1 MIFERTVR
9 IPAARVAVLI
19 GRHGSTKAAIEKA
32 CSVSLDIDS
41 ADGSVTVASRGG
53 AGGGRERG
61 AARTAGPGP
70 GPTPVPDAAAAAGT
84 APAPAAAAAPD
95 PGGNGEAGGPDP
107 IDPFKAADIVL
118 AIGRGFAPD
127 RAMSL
132 LGDDRALHVIDL
144 REFAGKSPSQIER
157 IKGRI
162 IGERG
167 RARRSMESLTGASI
181 SVYGRTVA
189 VIGST
194 ASLRMAVDAI
204 SSLSSG
210 SMHGAVYG
218 RLEAARRRQKA
229 ERMILWEGQ
238 NVF

>member
-1 MIFERTVR
+1 MIFEKTVR
-9 IPAARVAVLI
+9 IPASRVAVLI
-19 GRHGSTKAAIEKA
+19 GRRGRTKAAIERR
-32 CSVSLDIDS
+32 CSVSVDVDS
-41 ADGSVTVASRGG
+41 SDGTVTVRSEG
-53 AGGGRERG
+53 A
-61 AARTAGPGP
+61 
-70 GPTPVPDAAAAAGT
+70 VP
-84 APAPAAAAAPD
+84 P
-95 PGGNGEAGGPDP
+95 GEAGSFTPL
-107 IDPFKAADIVL
+107 KAAEIVA

-132 LGDDRALHVIDL
+132 LDEERSLHVMDL
-144 REFAGKSPSQIER
+144 REFAGRSPSQIGR
-157 IKGRI
+157 VKGRI

-189 VIGST
+189 VIGT
-194 ASLRMAVDAI
+194 AASLKMAVEAI

-229 ERMILWEGQ
+229 ERMVLWEGQ
-238 NVF
+238 NVP

>member
-41 ADGSVTVASRGG
+41 ADGSVTVVSRGG
-53 AGGGRERG
+53 
-61 AARTAGPGP
+61 GPGKEE
-70 GPTPVPDAAAAAGT
+70 GEGGT
-84 APAPAAAAAPD
+84 AAPAAPAEAAP
-95 PGGNGEAGGPDP
+95 GGAAGGAAGADSGAPDP

-132 LGDDRALHVIDL
+132 LGDDRSLHVIDL

>member
-1 MIFERTVR
+1 MIFEKTVR

-19 GRHGSTKAAIEKA
+19 GRRGRTKAAIEKA

-41 ADGSVTVASRGG
+41 SDGSVTVA
-53 AGGGRERG
+53 AGVGE
-61 AARTAGPGP
+61 
-70 GPTPVPDAAAAAGT
+70 AAAAAGGT
-84 APAPAAAAAPD
+84 AAAAAAPSA
-95 PGGNGEAGGPDP
+95 PGAEGGPESGGGGGGVSPLPDP
-107 IDPFKAADIVL
+107 IHPFKAAEIVS

-127 RAMSL
+127 RAMAL
-132 LGDDRALHVIDL
+132 LGEDRALHVIDL

-162 IGERG
+162 IGEGG

-194 ASLRMAVDAI
+194 ASLRMAIDAI

>member
-1 MIFERTVR
+1 MIFEKTVR

-19 GRHGSTKAAIEKA
+19 GRRGRTKAAIEKR
-32 CSVSLDIDS
+32 CSVSVDVDS
-41 ADGSVTVASRGG
+41 SDGIVTVKRGDGPEGPGGGGG
-53 AGGGRERG
+53 AG
-61 AARTAGPGP
+61 
-70 GPTPVPDAAAAAGT
+70 DALG
-84 APAPAAAAAPD
+84 
-95 PGGNGEAGGPDP
+95 
-107 IDPFKAADIVL
+107 PFKAAEIVS

-132 LGDDRALHVIDL
+132 LDEGRSLHVVDL
-144 REFAGKSPSQIER
+144 REFAGRSPSQIGR

-189 VIGST
+189 VIGT
-194 ASLRMAVDAI
+194 AASLRLAVEAI
-204 SSLSSG
+204 TSLSSG

-229 ERMILWEGQ
+229 ERMVLWEGQ
-238 NVF
+238 NVP

>member
-1 MIFERTVR
+1 MIFEKTVR

-19 GRHGSTKAAIEKA
+19 GRRGRTKAAIERGCA
-32 CSVSLDIDS
+32 VSVDVDS
-41 ADGSVTVASRGG
+41 SDGTVTVRSEGG
-53 AGGGRERG
+53 CPPGGG
-61 AARTAGPGP
+61 
-70 GPTPVPDAAAAAGT
+70 D
-84 APAPAAAAAPD
+84 
-95 PGGNGEAGGPDP
+95 GGETSFRPL
-107 IDPFKAADIVL
+107 KAAEIVA

-132 LGDDRALHVIDL
+132 LDGERSLHVMDL
-144 REFAGKSPSQIER
+144 REFAGRSPSQIGR
-157 IKGRI
+157 VKGRI

-189 VIGST
+189 VIGT
-194 ASLRMAVDAI
+194 AASLKMAVEAI

-229 ERMILWEGQ
+229 ERMVLWEGQ
-238 NVF
+238 HVP

>member
-1 MIFERTVR
+1 MIFEKTVR

-19 GRHGSTKAAIEKA
+19 GRRGRTKAAIEKR
-32 CSVSLDIDS
+32 CSVSVDVDS
-41 ADGSVTVASRGG
+41 SEGTVTVKS
-53 AGGGRERG
+53 AGG
-61 AARTAGPGP
+61 P
-70 GPTPVPDAAAAAGT
+70 AAA
-84 APAPAAAAAPD
+84 APAAAE
-95 PGGNGEAGGPDP
+95 GAGDALG
-107 IDPFKAADIVL
+107 PFKAAEIVA

-132 LGDDRALHVIDL
+132 LDEGRSLHVVDL
-144 REFAGKSPSQIER
+144 REFAGRSPSQIGR

-189 VIGST
+189 VIGT
-194 ASLRMAVDAI
+194 AASLRLAVEAI
-204 SSLSSG
+204 TSLSSG

-229 ERMILWEGQ
+229 ERMVLWEGQ
-238 NVF
+238 NVP

>member
-1 MIFERTVR
+1 MIFEKTVR
-9 IPAARVAVLI
+9 IPASRVAVLI
-19 GRHGSTKAAIEKA
+19 GRRGRTKAAIERGCA
-32 CSVSLDIDS
+32 VSVDVDS
-41 ADGSVTVASRGG
+41 SDGTVTVRAGGTGGG
-53 AGGGRERG
+53 AEGGPSGGQEGGPEGG
-61 AARTAGPGP
+61 AAFM
-70 GPTPVPDAAAAAGT
+70 
-84 APAPAAAAAPD
+84 
-95 PGGNGEAGGPDP
+95 
-107 IDPFKAADIVL
+107 PFKAAEIVS

-132 LGDDRALHVIDL
+132 LDGERSLHVIDL
-144 REFAGKSPSQIER
+144 REFAGRSPSQIGR

-189 VIGST
+189 VIGT
-194 ASLRMAVDAI
+194 AASLKMAVEAI
-204 SSLSSG
+204 SSLSAG

-229 ERMILWEGQ
+229 ERMVLWEGQ
-238 NVF
+238 NVP

>member
-1 MIFERTVR
+1 MIFEKTVR

-19 GRHGSTKAAIEKA
+19 GRRGRTKAAIEKR
-32 CSVSLDIDS
+32 CSVSVDVDS
-41 ADGSVTVASRGG
+41 SEGTVTVKS
-53 AGGGRERG
+53 AGGQ
-61 AARTAGPGP
+61 AA
-70 GPTPVPDAAAAAGT
+70 
-84 APAPAAAAAPD
+84 APAAAE
-95 PGGNGEAGGPDP
+95 GAGAGAGAGAGDALG
-107 IDPFKAADIVL
+107 PFKAAEIVA

-132 LGDDRALHVIDL
+132 LDEGRSLHVVDL
-144 REFAGKSPSQIER
+144 REFAGRSPSQIGR

-189 VIGST
+189 VIGT
-194 ASLRMAVDAI
+194 AASLRLAVEAI
-204 SSLSSG
+204 TSLSSG

-229 ERMILWEGQ
+229 ERMVLWEGQ
-238 NVF
+238 NVP

>member
-1 MIFERTVR
+1 MIFEKTVR
-9 IPAARVAVLI
+9 IPAGRVAVLI
-19 GRHGSTKAAIEKA
+19 GSRGRTKAAIEKA

-41 ADGSVTVASRGG
+41 SDGSVTVVSK
-53 AGGGRERG
+53 AGGG
-61 AARTAGPGP
+61 
-70 GPTPVPDAAAAAGT
+70 AAAAGS
-84 APAPAAAAAPD
+84 AAP
-95 PGGNGEAGGPDP
+95 GAAPDP
-107 IDPFKAADIVL
+107 IDPFKAAEIVA
-118 AIGRGFAPD
+118 AIGRGFAPE
-127 RAMSL
+127 RAMAL
-132 LGDDRALHVIDL
+132 LGEDRALHVIDL
-144 REFAGKSPSQIER
+144 REFAGKSPSQIGR

-189 VIGST
+189 VIGSA
-194 ASLRMAVDAI
+194 ASLKMAVEAI

-218 RLEAARRRQKA
+218 RLEAARRQQKA

>member
-1 MIFERTVR
+1 MIFEKTVR

-19 GRHGSTKAAIEKA
+19 GRRGRTKAAIEKR
-32 CSVSLDIDS
+32 CSVSVDVDS
-41 ADGSVTVASRGG
+41 SDGIVTVKRGDGLEGPGGGG
-53 AGGGRERG
+53 AG
-61 AARTAGPGP
+61 AG
-70 GPTPVPDAAAAAGT
+70 DALG
-84 APAPAAAAAPD
+84 
-95 PGGNGEAGGPDP
+95 
-107 IDPFKAADIVL
+107 PFKAAEIVS

-132 LGDDRALHVIDL
+132 LDEGRSLHVVDL
-144 REFAGKSPSQIER
+144 REFAGRSPSQIGR

-189 VIGST
+189 VIGT
-194 ASLRMAVDAI
+194 AASLRLAVEAI
-204 SSLSSG
+204 TSLSSG

-229 ERMILWEGQ
+229 ERMVLWEGQ
-238 NVF
+238 NVP

>member
-1 MIFERTVR
+1 MIVEKTVR
-9 IPAARVAVLI
+9 IPAARLAVLI
-19 GRHGSTKAAIEKA
+19 GRRGGTRAAIEKA
-32 CSVSLDIDS
+32 CAVTLDIDS
-41 ADGSVTVASRGG
+41 SDGTVTVRGKET
-53 AGGGRERG
+53 GG
-61 AARTAGPGP
+61 
-70 GPTPVPDAAAAAGT
+70 DA
-84 APAPAAAAAPD
+84 APAAD
-95 PGGNGEAGGPDP
+95 DNGGG
-107 IDPFKAADIVL
+107 IFKPFKAAEIVL

-127 RAMSL
+127 RAMALLDGDRSL
-132 LGDDRALHVIDL
+132 HIVDL
-144 REFAGKSPSQIER
+144 REFAGKSPSQIGR

-189 VIGST
+189 VIGS
-194 ASLRMAVDAI
+194 AAGLRMAVDAI
-204 SSLSSG
+204 AALSSG

>member
-1 MIFERTVR
+1 MMFEKTVR

-19 GRHGSTKAAIEKA
+19 GRRGRTKAAIEKG
-32 CSVSLDIDS
+32 CSVSLDVDS
-41 ADGSVTVASRGG
+41 SDGTVMVRSEGAGDGG
-53 AGGGRERG
+53 AGDGG
-61 AARTAGPGP
+61 AGSSFRPL
-70 GPTPVPDAAAAAGT
+70 
-84 APAPAAAAAPD
+84 
-95 PGGNGEAGGPDP
+95 
-107 IDPFKAADIVL
+107 KAAEIVA

-132 LGDDRALHVIDL
+132 LDEGRSLHVMDL
-144 REFAGKSPSQIER
+144 REFAGRSPSQIGR
-157 IKGRI
+157 VKGRI

-189 VIGST
+189 VIGT
-194 ASLRMAVDAI
+194 AASLKMAVEAI
-204 SSLSSG
+204 ASLSSG

-229 ERMILWEGQ
+229 ERMVLWEGQ
-238 NVF
+238 NVP

>member
-1 MIFERTVR
+1 MIFEKTVR

-19 GRHGSTKAAIEKA
+19 GRRGRTKAAIEKGCA
-32 CSVSLDIDS
+32 VSVDVDS
-41 ADGSVTVASRGG
+41 SDGTVTVRSDGAVPRGG
-53 AGGGRERG
+53 EGGG
-61 AARTAGPGP
+61 
-70 GPTPVPDAAAAAGT
+70 
-84 APAPAAAAAPD
+84 
-95 PGGNGEAGGPDP
+95 GGGEPSSFMP
-107 IDPFKAADIVL
+107 LKAAEIVA

-132 LGDDRALHVIDL
+132 LDGERSLHVMDL
-144 REFAGKSPSQIER
+144 REFAGRSPSQIGR
-157 IKGRI
+157 VKGRI

-189 VIGST
+189 VIGT
-194 ASLRMAVDAI
+194 AASLKMAVEAI
-204 SSLSSG
+204 SSLSAG

-229 ERMILWEGQ
+229 ERMVLWEGQ
-238 NVF
+238 NVP

>member
-1 MIFERTVR
+1 MIFEKTVR

-19 GRHGSTKAAIEKA
+19 GRRGRTKAAIEKR
-32 CSVSLDIDS
+32 CSVSVDVDS
-41 ADGSVTVASRGG
+41 SEGTVTVKS
-53 AGGGRERG
+53 AGGQ
-61 AARTAGPGP
+61 AA
-70 GPTPVPDAAAAAGT
+70 VAAAAAAEG
-84 APAPAAAAAPD
+84 
-95 PGGNGEAGGPDP
+95 AGAGDALG
-107 IDPFKAADIVL
+107 PFKAAEIVA

-132 LGDDRALHVIDL
+132 LDEGRSLHVVDL
-144 REFAGKSPSQIER
+144 REFAGRSPSQIGR

-189 VIGST
+189 VIGT
-194 ASLRMAVDAI
+194 AASLRLAVEAI
-204 SSLSSG
+204 TSLSSG

-229 ERMILWEGQ
+229 ERMVLWEGQ
-238 NVF
+238 NVP

>member
-1 MIFERTVR
+1 MIFEKTVR

-19 GRHGSTKAAIEKA
+19 GRRGRTKAAIEKR
-32 CSVSLDIDS
+32 CSVSVDVDS
-41 ADGSVTVASRGG
+41 SDGIVTVKRGDGLEGPGGG
-53 AGGGRERG
+53 AGAG
-61 AARTAGPGP
+61 AGAG
-70 GPTPVPDAAAAAGT
+70 DALG
-84 APAPAAAAAPD
+84 
-95 PGGNGEAGGPDP
+95 
-107 IDPFKAADIVL
+107 PFKAAEIVS

-132 LGDDRALHVIDL
+132 LDEGRSLHVVDL
-144 REFAGKSPSQIER
+144 REFAGRSPSQIGR

-189 VIGST
+189 VIGT
-194 ASLRMAVDAI
+194 AASLRLAVEAI
-204 SSLSSG
+204 TSLSSG

-229 ERMILWEGQ
+229 ERMVLWEGQ
-238 NVF
+238 NVP

>member
-1 MIFERTVR
+1 MIFEKTVR

-19 GRHGSTKAAIEKA
+19 GRRGRTKAAIEKR
-32 CSVSLDIDS
+32 CSVSVDVDS
-41 ADGSVTVASRGG
+41 SEGTVTVKS
-53 AGGGRERG
+53 AGG
-61 AARTAGPGP
+61 
-70 GPTPVPDAAAAAGT
+70 
-84 APAPAAAAAPD
+84 PAAAAE
-95 PGGNGEAGGPDP
+95 GAGAGAGDALG
-107 IDPFKAADIVL
+107 PFKAAEIVA

-132 LGDDRALHVIDL
+132 LDEGRSLHVVDL
-144 REFAGKSPSQIER
+144 REFAGRSPSQIGR

-189 VIGST
+189 VIGT
-194 ASLRMAVDAI
+194 AASLRLAVEAI
-204 SSLSSG
+204 TSLSSG

-229 ERMILWEGQ
+229 ERMVLWEGQ
-238 NVF
+238 NVP

>member
-1 MIFERTVR
+1 MMFEKTVR

-19 GRHGSTKAAIEKA
+19 GRRGRTKAAIEKGCA
-32 CSVSLDIDS
+32 VSVDVDS
-41 ADGSVTVASRGG
+41 SDGTVTVRSEGEGEAEGG
-53 AGGGRERG
+53 SGGG
-61 AARTAGPGP
+61 
-70 GPTPVPDAAAAAGT
+70 
-84 APAPAAAAAPD
+84 
-95 PGGNGEAGGPDP
+95 GGGGGSSFRPL
-107 IDPFKAADIVL
+107 KAVEIVA

-132 LGDDRALHVIDL
+132 LDEERSLHVIDL
-144 REFAGKSPSQIER
+144 REFAGRSPSQIGR
-157 IKGRI
+157 VKGRI

-189 VIGST
+189 VIGT
-194 ASLRMAVDAI
+194 AASLKMAVEAI
-204 SSLSSG
+204 ASLSSG

-229 ERMILWEGQ
+229 ERMVLWEGQ
-238 NVF
+238 NVP

>member
-1 MIFERTVR
+1 MIFEKTVR

-19 GRHGSTKAAIEKA
+19 GRRGRTKAAIEKR
-32 CSVSLDIDS
+32 CSVSVDVDS
-41 ADGSVTVASRGG
+41 SDGIVTVKRGDGMEGPGG
-53 AGGGRERG
+53 AGGGG
-61 AARTAGPGP
+61 AG
-70 GPTPVPDAAAAAGT
+70 DALG
-84 APAPAAAAAPD
+84 
-95 PGGNGEAGGPDP
+95 
-107 IDPFKAADIVL
+107 PFKAAEIVS

-132 LGDDRALHVIDL
+132 LDEGRSLHVVDL
-144 REFAGKSPSQIER
+144 REFAGRSPSQIGR

-189 VIGST
+189 VIGT
-194 ASLRMAVDAI
+194 AASLRLAVEAI
-204 SSLSSG
+204 TSLSSG

-229 ERMILWEGQ
+229 ERMVLWEGQ
-238 NVF
+238 NVP

>member
-1 MIFERTVR
+1 MMFEKTVR

-19 GRHGSTKAAIEKA
+19 GRRGRTKAAIEKG
-32 CSVSLDIDS
+32 CSVSLDVDS
-41 ADGSVTVASRGG
+41 SDGTVMVRSEGEGDGG
-53 AGGGRERG
+53 AGSSFR
-61 AARTAGPGP
+61 PL
-70 GPTPVPDAAAAAGT
+70 
-84 APAPAAAAAPD
+84 
-95 PGGNGEAGGPDP
+95 
-107 IDPFKAADIVL
+107 KAAEIVA

-132 LGDDRALHVIDL
+132 LDEGRSLHVMDL
-144 REFAGKSPSQIER
+144 REFAGRSPSQIGR
-157 IKGRI
+157 VKGRI

-189 VIGST
+189 VIGT
-194 ASLRMAVDAI
+194 AASLKMAVEAI
-204 SSLSSG
+204 ASLSSG

-229 ERMILWEGQ
+229 ERMVLWEGQ
-238 NVF
+238 NVP

>member
-1 MIFERTVR
+1 MIFEKTVR

-19 GRHGSTKAAIEKA
+19 GRRGRTKAAIEKR
-32 CSVSLDIDS
+32 CSVSVDVDS
-41 ADGSVTVASRGG
+41 SDGIVTVKRGDGMEGPGGGG
-53 AGGGRERG
+53 AG
-61 AARTAGPGP
+61 
-70 GPTPVPDAAAAAGT
+70 DALG
-84 APAPAAAAAPD
+84 
-95 PGGNGEAGGPDP
+95 
-107 IDPFKAADIVL
+107 PFKAAEIVS

-132 LGDDRALHVIDL
+132 LDEGRSLHVVDL
-144 REFAGKSPSQIER
+144 REFAGRSPSQIGR

-189 VIGST
+189 VIGT
-194 ASLRMAVDAI
+194 AASLRLAVEAI
-204 SSLSSG
+204 TSLSSG

-229 ERMILWEGQ
+229 ERMVLWEGQ
-238 NVF
+238 NVP

>member
-1 MIFERTVR
+1 MIFEKTVR

-19 GRHGSTKAAIEKA
+19 GRRGRTKAAIEKR
-32 CSVSLDIDS
+32 CSVSVDVDS
-41 ADGSVTVASRGG
+41 SEGTVTVKSTGG
-53 AGGGRERG
+53 Q
-61 AARTAGPGP
+61 AA
-70 GPTPVPDAAAAAGT
+70 VAAAAAAEG
-84 APAPAAAAAPD
+84 
-95 PGGNGEAGGPDP
+95 AGAGDALG
-107 IDPFKAADIVL
+107 PFKAAEIVA

-132 LGDDRALHVIDL
+132 LDEGRSLHVVDL
-144 REFAGKSPSQIER
+144 REFAGRSPSQIGR

-189 VIGST
+189 VIGT
-194 ASLRMAVDAI
+194 AASLRLAVEAI
-204 SSLSSG
+204 TSLSSG

-229 ERMILWEGQ
+229 ERMVLWEGQ
-238 NVF
+238 NVP

>member
-1 MIFERTVR
+1 MIFEKTVR

-19 GRHGSTKAAIEKA
+19 GRRGRTKAAIEKR
-32 CSVSLDIDS
+32 CSVSVDVDS
-41 ADGSVTVASRGG
+41 SEGTVTVKS
-53 AGGGRERG
+53 AGGP
-61 AARTAGPGP
+61 AA
-70 GPTPVPDAAAAAGT
+70 
-84 APAPAAAAAPD
+84 APAAAAE
-95 PGGNGEAGGPDP
+95 GAGAGAGDALG
-107 IDPFKAADIVL
+107 PFKAAEIVA

-132 LGDDRALHVIDL
+132 LDEGRSLHVVDL
-144 REFAGKSPSQIER
+144 REFAGRSPSQIGR

-189 VIGST
+189 VIGT
-194 ASLRMAVDAI
+194 AASLRLAVEAI
-204 SSLSSG
+204 TSLSSG

-229 ERMILWEGQ
+229 ERMVLWEGQ
-238 NVF
+238 NVP

>member
-1 MIFERTVR
+1 MIFEKTVR

-19 GRHGSTKAAIEKA
+19 GRRGRTKAAIEKA

-41 ADGSVTVASRGG
+41 SDGSVTVASGG
-53 AGGGRERG
+53 GGSGEAAAGGG
-61 AARTAGPGP
+61 AT
-70 GPTPVPDAAAAAGT
+70 
-84 APAPAAAAAPD
+84 AAAAAPGA
-95 PGGNGEAGGPDP
+95 PGPGNGGGEAASGGADSTPPDP
-107 IDPFKAADIVL
+107 IHPFKAAEIVS

-127 RAMSL
+127 RAMAL
-132 LGDDRALHVIDL
+132 LGEDRALHVIDL

-162 IGERG
+162 IGEGG

>member
-19 GRHGSTKAAIEKA
+19 GRRGRTKAAIERG
-32 CSVSLDIDS
+32 CD
-41 ADGSVTVASRGG
+41 VTVDVDSSDGTVTVRSEGVAS
-53 AGGGRERG
+53 
-61 AARTAGPGP
+61 
-70 GPTPVPDAAAAAGT
+70 
-84 APAPAAAAAPD
+84 D
-95 PGGNGEAGGPDP
+95 PGGDSFRPL
-107 IDPFKAADIVL
+107 KAAEIVA

-132 LGDDRALHVIDL
+132 LDEGRSLHVMDL
-144 REFAGKSPSQIER
+144 REFAGRSPSQIGR
-157 IKGRI
+157 VKGRI

-189 VIGST
+189 VIGT
-194 ASLRMAVDAI
+194 AASLRLAVEAI

-229 ERMILWEGQ
+229 ERMVLWEGQ
-238 NVF
+238 NVP

>member
-1 MIFERTVR
+1 MIFEKTVR

-19 GRHGSTKAAIEKA
+19 GRRGRTKAAIEKGCA
-32 CSVSLDIDS
+32 VSVEVDS
-41 ADGSVTVASRGG
+41 SDGTVTVRSDGG
-53 AGGGRERG
+53 LEAAVGGGGAAAGGGGGSGED
-61 AARTAGPGP
+61 TAFMPL
-70 GPTPVPDAAAAAGT
+70 
-84 APAPAAAAAPD
+84 
-95 PGGNGEAGGPDP
+95 
-107 IDPFKAADIVL
+107 KAAEIVA

-132 LGDDRALHVIDL
+132 LDGERSLHVIDL
-144 REFAGKSPSQIER
+144 REFAGRSPSQIGR

-189 VIGST
+189 VIGT
-194 ASLRMAVDAI
+194 AASLKMAVEAI
-204 SSLSSG
+204 SSLSAG

-229 ERMILWEGQ
+229 ERMVLWEGQ
-238 NVF
+238 NVP

>member
-1 MIFERTVR
+1 MIFEKTVR
-9 IPAARVAVLI
+9 IPAGRVAVLI
-19 GRHGSTKAAIEKA
+19 GSRGRTKAAIEKA

-41 ADGSVTVASRGG
+41 SDGSVTVVSK
-53 AGGGRERG
+53 AGGGG
-61 AARTAGPGP
+61 
-70 GPTPVPDAAAAAGT
+70 AAAAAGS
-84 APAPAAAAAPD
+84 AAP
-95 PGGNGEAGGPDP
+95 GAAPDP
-107 IDPFKAADIVL
+107 IDPFKAAEIVA
-118 AIGRGFAPD
+118 AIGRGFAPE
-127 RAMSL
+127 RAMAL
-132 LGDDRALHVIDL
+132 LGEDRALHVIDL
-144 REFAGKSPSQIER
+144 REFAGKSPSQIGR

-189 VIGST
+189 VIGSA
-194 ASLRMAVDAI
+194 ASLKMAVEAI

-218 RLEAARRRQKA
+218 RLEAARRQQKA

>member
-1 MIFERTVR
+1 MIVERTVR
-9 IPAARVAVLI
+9 IPAARLAVLI
-19 GRHGSTKAAIEKA
+19 GRRGRTRASIERA
-32 CSVSLDIDS
+32 CAVTLDIDS
-41 ADGSVTVASRGG
+41 SDGIVTVRGNED
-53 AGGGRERG
+53 GGI
-61 AARTAGPGP
+61 P
-70 GPTPVPDAAAAAGT
+70 
-84 APAPAAAAAPD
+84 PAAAAAAAAD
-95 PGGNGEAGGPDP
+95 GGGGGDSG
-107 IDPFKAADIVL
+107 IFKPFKAAEIVL

-127 RAMSL
+127 RAMAL
-132 LGDDRALHVIDL
+132 LDDDRSLHIVDL
-144 REFAGKSPSQIER
+144 REFAGKSPSQIGR

-189 VIGST
+189 VIGS
-194 ASLRMAVDAI
+194 ASGLRMAVDAI
-204 SSLSSG
+204 AALSSG

>member
-1 MIFERTVR
+1 MIFEKTVR

-19 GRHGSTKAAIEKA
+19 GRRGRTKAAIEKGCA
-32 CSVSLDIDS
+32 VSVEVDS
-41 ADGSVTVASRGG
+41 SDGTVTVRSDGG
-53 AGGGRERG
+53 LEAAVGGGGAAAGGGGGSGE
-61 AARTAGPGP
+61 
-70 GPTPVPDAAAAAGT
+70 DAAFM
-84 APAPAAAAAPD
+84 PL
-95 PGGNGEAGGPDP
+95 
-107 IDPFKAADIVL
+107 KAAEIVA

-132 LGDDRALHVIDL
+132 LDGERSLHVIDL
-144 REFAGKSPSQIER
+144 REFAGRSPSQIGR

-189 VIGST
+189 VIGT
-194 ASLRMAVDAI
+194 AASLKMAVEAI
-204 SSLSSG
+204 SSLSAG

-229 ERMILWEGQ
+229 ERMVLWEGQ
-238 NVF
+238 NVP

>member
-1 MIFERTVR
+1 MIFEKTVR
-9 IPAARVAVLI
+9 IPAGRVAVLI
-19 GRHGSTKAAIEKA
+19 GSRGRTKAAIEKA

-41 ADGSVTVASRGG
+41 SDGSVTVVSK
-53 AGGGRERG
+53 AGGGG
-61 AARTAGPGP
+61 A
-70 GPTPVPDAAAAAGT
+70 AAAAAGS
-84 APAPAAAAAPD
+84 AAP
-95 PGGNGEAGGPDP
+95 GAAPDP
-107 IDPFKAADIVL
+107 IDPFKAAEIVA
-118 AIGRGFAPD
+118 AIGRGFAPE
-127 RAMSL
+127 RAMAL
-132 LGDDRALHVIDL
+132 LGEDRALHVIDL
-144 REFAGKSPSQIER
+144 REFAGKSPSQIGR

-189 VIGST
+189 VIGSA
-194 ASLRMAVDAI
+194 ASLKMAVEAI

-218 RLEAARRRQKA
+218 RLEAARRQQKA

>member
-1 MIFERTVR
+1 MIFEKTVR

-19 GRHGSTKAAIEKA
+19 GRRGRTKAAIEKR
-32 CSVSLDIDS
+32 CSVSVVVDS
-41 ADGSVTVASRGG
+41 SEGTVTVKSTGG
-53 AGGGRERG
+53 Q
-61 AARTAGPGP
+61 AA
-70 GPTPVPDAAAAAGT
+70 VAAAAAAEG
-84 APAPAAAAAPD
+84 
-95 PGGNGEAGGPDP
+95 AGAGDALG
-107 IDPFKAADIVL
+107 PFKAAEIVA

-132 LGDDRALHVIDL
+132 LDEGRSLHVVDL
-144 REFAGKSPSQIER
+144 REFAGRSPSQIGR

-189 VIGST
+189 VIGT
-194 ASLRMAVDAI
+194 AASLRLAVEAI
-204 SSLSSG
+204 TSLSSG

-229 ERMILWEGQ
+229 ERMVLWEGQ
-238 NVF
+238 NVP

>member
-1 MIFERTVR
+1 MIFEKTVR

-19 GRHGSTKAAIEKA
+19 GRRGRTKAAIEKR
-32 CSVSLDIDS
+32 CSVSVDVDS
-41 ADGSVTVASRGG
+41 SEGTVTVKS
-53 AGGGRERG
+53 AGGQ
-61 AARTAGPGP
+61 AA
-70 GPTPVPDAAAAAGT
+70 VAAAAA
-84 APAPAAAAAPD
+84 AAE
-95 PGGNGEAGGPDP
+95 GAGAGDALG
-107 IDPFKAADIVL
+107 PFKAAEIVA

-132 LGDDRALHVIDL
+132 LDEGRSLHVVDL
-144 REFAGKSPSQIER
+144 REFAGRSPSQIGR

-189 VIGST
+189 VIGT
-194 ASLRMAVDAI
+194 AASLRLAVEAI
-204 SSLSSG
+204 TSLSSG

-229 ERMILWEGQ
+229 ERMVLWEGQ
-238 NVF
+238 NVP

>member
-1 MIFERTVR
+1 MIFEKTVR

-19 GRHGSTKAAIEKA
+19 GRRGRTKAAIEKR
-32 CSVSLDIDS
+32 CSVSVDVDS
-41 ADGSVTVASRGG
+41 SDGIVTVKRGDGMEGPGGG
-53 AGGGRERG
+53 AGGGG
-61 AARTAGPGP
+61 AG
-70 GPTPVPDAAAAAGT
+70 DALG
-84 APAPAAAAAPD
+84 
-95 PGGNGEAGGPDP
+95 
-107 IDPFKAADIVL
+107 PFKAAEIVS

-132 LGDDRALHVIDL
+132 LDEGRSLHVVDL
-144 REFAGKSPSQIER
+144 REFAGRSPSQIGR

-189 VIGST
+189 VIGT
-194 ASLRMAVDAI
+194 AASLRLAVEAI
-204 SSLSSG
+204 TSLSSG

-229 ERMILWEGQ
+229 ERMVLWEGQ
-238 NVF
+238 NVP